1 MAITDTI
8 RLYDELRNAIATNG
22 ALCVMYQTKGITPK
36 ARVIM
41 PRNLTTTKDGADC
54 VFAFDSL
61 RKTDLTFRVDRISAY
76 HVIG

>member
-1 MAITDTI
+1 
-8 RLYDELRNAIATNG
+8 
-22 ALCVMYQTKGITPK
+22 MYQTKGITPK